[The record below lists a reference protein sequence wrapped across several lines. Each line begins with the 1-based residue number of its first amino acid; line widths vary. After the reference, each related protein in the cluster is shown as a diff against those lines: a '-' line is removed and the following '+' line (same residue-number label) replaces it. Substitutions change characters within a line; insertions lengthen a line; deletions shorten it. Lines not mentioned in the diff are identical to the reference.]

1 MLHITESRAMDPE
14 NSSRQFIINAVPSF
28 GDVLGNDINI
38 IDLPHDI
45 SMSVY
50 DEIHTKLC
58 TLPIPRASAFRC
70 TIDVD
75 GIVLDKIEHSYRLQ
89 PTIQLCM

>member
-1 MLHITESRAMDPE
+1 MDPD

-38 IDLPHDI
+38 IDLPNDI
-45 SMSVY
+45 SVSVY
-50 DEIHTKLC
+50 EQIHSKLC
-58 TLPIPRASAFRC
+58 TLPLPRASAFRC

-75 GIVLDKIEHSYRLQ
+75 GVVLDKIEPAYRMQ
-89 PTIQLCM
+89 PAIQLCM